1 MLNNRNYEINIFYIC
16 KRKDEISTSDFFF
29 RITYSPKYRQCIN
42 YITICQLLVF
52 TEINQHMETFRQH
65 YFQLL
70 FERGILRTQRR
81 ATEIKSDEMIIN
93 YTKFLNYLKRK

>member
-16 KRKDEISTSDFFF
+16 KMKDEISTSDFFF
-29 RITYSPKYRQCIN
+29 RITYSSKYRQCVN

-81 ATEIKSDEMIIN
+81 AREIKSDEMIIN